1 MIKLIENFKN
11 FLYIKKKKNLFFFFW
26 VEELVVLIRIY
37 EYENSI

>member
-1 MIKLIENFKN
+1 MIKLIENFNN
-11 FLYIKKKKNLFFFFW
+11 FLYKKKKTFFFFFW

>member
-1 MIKLIENFKN
+1 MIKLIENFNN
-11 FLYIKKKKNLFFFFW
+11 FLYKKKKKPFFFFW